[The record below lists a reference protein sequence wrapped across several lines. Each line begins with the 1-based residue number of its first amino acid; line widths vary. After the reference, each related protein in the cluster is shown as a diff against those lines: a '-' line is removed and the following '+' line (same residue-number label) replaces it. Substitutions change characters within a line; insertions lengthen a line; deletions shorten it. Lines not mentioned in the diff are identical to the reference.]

1 MCVYDLA
8 VFFRQLIILLSLFSP
23 FLHIL
28 APWLVWSQVGL
39 RLHGLLSVILYFH
52 FVVADSW
59 TC

>member
-1 MCVYDLA
+1 MYVYDLA
-8 VFFRQLIILLSLFSP
+8 VCFRHLIIFLSLFSL

-52 FVVADSW
+52 FGVADSW
-59 TC
+59 T